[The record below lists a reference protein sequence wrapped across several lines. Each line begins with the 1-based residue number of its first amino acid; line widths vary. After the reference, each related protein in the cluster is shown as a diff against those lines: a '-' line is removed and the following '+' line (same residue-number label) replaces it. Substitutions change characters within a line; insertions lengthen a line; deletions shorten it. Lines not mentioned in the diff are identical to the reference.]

1 LAVIA
6 ALSYF
11 SLGKLKLILGHAI
24 CARTACRHVRPET
37 SEAKPNQPR
46 LTLRRARG
54 RSGFARMSE
63 MQLHIS
69 ETTNLTEET
78 KSLIEKAKARGWSMV
93 CYGRGM
99 RHHSLCDP
107 TWERVFRVS
116 IAKRM
121 PCRVCQ
127 PITYEE
133 AEAMAW
139 AELFDWI
146 KPDKLRRIV
155 G

>member
-1 LAVIA
+1 
-6 ALSYF
+6 
-11 SLGKLKLILGHAI
+11 
-24 CARTACRHVRPET
+24 
-37 SEAKPNQPR
+37 
-46 LTLRRARG
+46 
-54 RSGFARMSE
+54 MSE

-93 CYGRGM
+93 CYGRSM
-99 RHHSLCDP
+99 RHYSLCDP
-107 TWERVFRVS
+107 TWERVIRVS